1 MDPKILFWTGALALM
16 SGVVACAAAGISR
29 RRRGDIPGHRR
40 AMLSASALVGLFL
53 LSYLVKLALFGHEQL
68 STWSPGDRL
77 LLEIHETCVAVMLVA
92 GGAGGWCARRLR
104 RTRNATRDPRD
115 PVAPAALVRWHRRA
129 GWTAVIAA
137 GAGWLTA
144 LLVLLGMYRR
154 AGLL

>member
-16 SGVVACAAAGISR
+16 GAVVGFAAAGVSR

-40 AMLSASALVGLFL
+40 AMLTASALVGLFV
-53 LSYLVKLALFGHEQL
+53 LSYLVKLALLGREQL
-68 STWSPGDRL
+68 PTWSPEARL
-77 LLEIHETCVAVMLVA
+77 ALRIHETCIAVMLAA
-92 GGAGGWCARRLR
+92 GGIGGWRAWRLR

-115 PVAPAALVRWHRRA
+115 PVAPASLARWHRRA
-129 GWTAVIAA
+129 GWTAMIAA

-144 LLVLLGMYRR
+144 LLVLGGMYRR